1 MKALIEEGEQE
12 IGIKM
17 QGLAL
22 AEGNLYHP
30 FFSFQA
36 SVSKRCYVIYHFG
49 SREINFISNLI
60 RNVLKTTAKFLKV
73 LKTQLKFN

>member
-36 SVSKRCYVIYHFG
+36 SVS
-49 SREINFISNLI
+49 
-60 RNVLKTTAKFLKV
+60 
-73 LKTQLKFN
+73 